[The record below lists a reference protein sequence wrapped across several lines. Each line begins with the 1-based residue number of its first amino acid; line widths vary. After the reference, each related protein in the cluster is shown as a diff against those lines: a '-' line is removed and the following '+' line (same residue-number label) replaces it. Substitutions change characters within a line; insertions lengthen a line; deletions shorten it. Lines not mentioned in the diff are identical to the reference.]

1 MRPSSFARIRLTQSG
16 VRHLTT
22 GRLPVDRMKAI
33 RPGTSWVDDLG
44 APGSE
49 TVSEVPMLETP
60 RAYRGMVTAPHHL
73 ASQAGLAIL
82 RRGGT
87 AVEAAVAVAAALA
100 VVYPHMTGIGGDGFW
115 LIAEPGREPFGIDA
129 CGRAGAAVT
138 ADFYRSRGLDAVP
151 WRGPL
156 AANTVA
162 GTISGWAAALEATRH
177 WQTPLPLEALLE
189 EAIHHAEAGIA
200 VTVTQEE
207 LTRTKRGELEPVP
220 GYASVYLPDGRVPVV
235 GETLKLP
242 ALGATLRR
250 LGRAGLDDFYRGD
263 LARAIAADLARVG
276 APVTAADLA
285 AQRASRVD
293 PLTVRLRNARLY
305 NMTPP
310 TQGLA
315 SLMILALFDR
325 LGVHES
331 EGFDHIH
338 GLVEATKQA
347 FLVRDAHVGD
357 PDLMTVDPRHFL
369 TDAVLDDLAARIDRT
384 RAMPWP
390 RPSQA
395 GDTVWFGV
403 VDGAGRAVSMI
414 QSVYFEF
421 GSGVVLPE
429 TGIGWQNRGA
439 SFRVADDGWNA
450 VRPGR
455 KPFHTLNP
463 ALARF
468 DDGRTM
474 VYGNMGGE
482 GQPQSQSAVF
492 SRYGLFGTGLQAAVT
507 APRWLLGKTWG
518 DQSVTLKL
526 EARFDPDL
534 IEQLRAA
541 GHDVEILPDFTSTM
555 GHAGAIVHHPGGL
568 LEGAT
573 DPRSD
578 GGVAAW

>member
-1 MRPSSFARIRLTQSG
+1 
-16 VRHLTT
+16 
-22 GRLPVDRMKAI
+22 
-33 RPGTSWVDDLG
+33 
-44 APGSE
+44 
-49 TVSEVPMLETP
+49 MLETP
-60 RAYRGMVTAPHHL
+60 RALRGMVTSPHHL
-73 ASQAGLAIL
+73 ASQAGLEIL

-87 AVEAAVAVAAALA
+87 AVEAAVAVAASLA

-115 LIAEPGREPFGIDA
+115 LIAEPGQDPIGIDA
-129 CGRAGAAVT
+129 CGRAGAAV
-138 ADFYRSRGLDAVP
+138 DVDYYRSRGLDAVP
-151 WRGPL
+151 TRGPD

-162 GTISGWAAALEATRH
+162 GTISGWQAALHATRQ
-177 WQTPLPLEALLE
+177 WQAPMPLAALLE
-189 EAIHHAEAGIA
+189 EAIHHAETGIL
-200 VTVTQEE
+200 VTTTQED
-207 LTRTKRGELEPVP
+207 LVHTKRAELEPVP
-220 GYASVYLPDGRVPVV
+220 GFADVFLPGGAVPAK
-235 GETLKLP
+235 GSLMKLP
-242 ALGATLRR
+242 ALGRTLKH
-250 LGRAGLDDFYRGD
+250 LAEAGLDDFYRGA
-263 LARAIAADLARVG
+263 LARAIAADLARFG
-276 APVTAADLA
+276 APVTGTDLA
-285 AQRASRVD
+285 RHEPSRVE
-293 PLTVRLRNARLY
+293 PLSVRIKGARLF

-325 LGVHES
+325 LGIS
-331 EGFDHIH
+331 EADGFAHVH

-357 PDLMTVDPRHFL
+357 PAYMTVDPRDYL
-369 TDAVLDDLAARIDRT
+369 TDETLDDLASRIDPA
-384 RAMPWP
+384 RALPWP
-390 RPSQA
+390 QPSQA

-403 VDGAGRAVSMI
+403 VDRAGRAVSMI

-439 SFRVADDGWNA
+439 SFRVADSGWNA

-468 DDGRTM
+468 DDGRVM

-482 GQPQSQSAVF
+482 GQPQSQAAVF
-492 SRYGLFGTGLQAAVT
+492 SRYAMLGHELQAAIT

-518 DQSVTLKL
+518 EASVTLKL
-526 EARFDPDL
+526 EDRFAPEL
-534 IEQLRAA
+534 YTALGAA
-541 GHDVEILPDFTSTM
+541 GHDVERVAAFTSMM
-555 GHAGAIVHHPGGL
+555 GHAGAIVRHADGR

-578 GGVAAW
+578 GAVAAW